1 MRARQIELA
10 VKTVVF
16 LQTLLLAL
24 FASAQVPRSTHVVL
38 VIDENTSYSTTTA
51 EMPWLVKQGS
61 TYGHAVDYIS
71 DTSGS
76 LMDYLWLESGS
87 CHDSIDCVLPSGTHN
102 FGCTGNDCTSPI
114 TDDNIFRE
122 MNNRGISWKVYAQS
136 YAAAGG
142 KVTTPDLANG
152 THYYRRHNG
161 ATWYNDLGLR
171 SGNVAQNIA
180 IPGCAVLA
188 NGTHYYRRHN
198 GATWYSDILSNVAG
212 SQSKIVDFSH
222 FATDLANN
230 ALPEFTLIAPDGLHD
245 GHDAPASDA
254 DTFLNTTL
262 TPLLSKPYFQPGGDG
277 LLIVTFDNGNS
288 DAAGLVYTAVIGLN
302 VIRNTVSRT
311 PYKHENT
318 LRTLLDALGI
328 TNHPGASANVSA
340 MKDFFGGGVT
350 VLSPVQNATTG
361 PQVLVSASATEPSAQ
376 IYQIQVWDRTTGTK
390 LGQSPANTSTINQT
404 FTLAPGAHQLTVEDI
419 STGTFQALHKTLVN
433 ITVSS
438 GAGVVI
444 SSPISNSTTGTAVMV
459 NASATESSAQ
469 IYQLQVWD
477 NTTGQKLGESPTGTS
492 TISQNFSL
500 AAGTHQIIVEDLS
513 AGTFQ
518 TLHKSSV
525 TINVST
531 ALGVTVLSPVN
542 NSTVSGP
549 VLVSAYANS
558 STPIDH
564 LEIWDETTAIKLG
577 DSPGTQVNTIYTL
590 PPGQHSIVVKAI
602 SSSSQIVADSQ
613 AALTVN

>member
-161 ATWYNDLGLR
+161 ATWY
-171 SGNVAQNIA
+171 
-180 IPGCAVLA
+180 
-188 NGTHYYRRHN
+188 
-198 GATWYSDILSNVAG
+198 SDILSNVAG

-288 DAAGLVYTAVIGLN
+288 DAAGLVYTAVIGPN

-444 SSPISNSTTGTAVMV
+444 SSPITNSTTGTAVMV
-459 NASATESSAQ
+459 NASATESNAQ

-564 LEIWDETTAIKLG
+564 LEIWDETTGIKLG

-613 AALTVN
+613 AVLTVN